1 MKSQF
6 SRVLSINFTWYG
18 NVQQNFLKLRA
29 GNLMKL
35 IWLWK
40 LVQGQNYF
48 EIDLDVH
55 RFSYISR
62 KGFEAFLDRL
72 KHCVVDFG
80 LTIQVCYQEFFFI
93 FQEKQTRLWLCWKSP
108 QYISINIFE

>member
-18 NVQQNFLKLRA
+18 NLQQNFLKLRI
-29 GNLMKL
+29 GNQMKL

-55 RFSYISR
+55 RFSYIAR

-80 LTIQVCYQEFFFI
+80 LTIQVCYQEIFLFFKKSKPVCGGV
-93 FQEKQTRLWLCWKSP
+93 EKVH
-108 QYISINIFE
+108 NIYL